1 MIMNRDQGTLLSVS
15 LDQLRAFDLNPRLT
29 RNPDYEEIKDSI
41 RNRGLDLPPQITQR
55 PGEKNYI
62 IASGGNTRLAILNE
76 LWLETHDKK
85 YWNITCLYRK
95 WSSDTL
101 EQGNLQCLMGHLI
114 ENEMRGS
121 LTFIERALGIL
132 KSAEMYSS
140 VYGSLSQAELLNRL
154 SLDGYPVHQSVF
166 SKMTA
171 TVNLLLPH
179 IPEPLYGGLSRN
191 AIDKILTLRSS
202 TEKFWNIHSQGQK
215 NATTFDDVF
224 AMAILPFNVPLSCF
238 SVEHIQDEL
247 TGLISQT
254 LNIDYNAV
262 ALVTDASARKRE
274 SLLGLPA
281 PVLPEVDVQRRRQP
295 ETSISPDTAIFTEDL
310 STGKKQSETHLSGN
324 TCTESEDL
332 YDNVPENS
340 TMDATDVTPDRQNN
354 DACVSTATVRSP
366 SGLATDAIWNI
377 DPAFDDIPSL
387 ASLTEQTAW
396 ELASVAGIE
405 YLIQPSSE
413 SGFVLE
419 EPDAPLS
426 NENRVYWQLLSFLTS
441 KNESHGGVWQQLF
454 LGTATVTGLADD
466 VIIRLFQLVRL
477 IRRLHEKQR
486 EAVVS

>member
-1 MIMNRDQGTLLSVS
+1 MNNDQGTLLSVS
-15 LDQLRAFDLNPRLT
+15 LDQLRAFDLNPRIT

-85 YWNITCLYRK
+85 YWTITCLYRK

-101 EQGNLQCLMGHLI
+101 EKGNLQCLMGHLI

-140 VYGSLSQAELLNRL
+140 VYGSLSQSELLNRL

-191 AIDKILTLRSS
+191 VIDKILTLRSS
-202 TEKFWNIHSQGQK
+202 AEKFWDIHSRSQK
-215 NATTFDDVF
+215 NMPAFEDTF

-254 LNIDYNAV
+254 LNIDYNTV

-281 PVLPEVDVQRRRQP
+281 PVLPEVDAQRRRQP
-295 ETSISPDTAIFTEDL
+295 ETSVSPDMAPPTEDL
-310 STGKKQSETHLSGN
+310 ATSKKQPEANLSEN
-324 TCTESEDL
+324 VCAESEDL
-332 YDNVPENS
+332 YGNSPENS
-340 TMDATDVTPDRQNN
+340 TMDATDTTSGRQIN
-354 DACVSTATVRSP
+354 DACVTTTAKSP
-366 SGLATDAIWNI
+366 SGLATDTIWNI
-377 DPAFDDIPSL
+377 DPAFDDLSSL
-387 ASLTEQTAW
+387 ASLAEQTAW
-396 ELASVAGIE
+396 ELASAAGIE
-405 YLIQPSSE
+405 YLIQPSAE
-413 SGFVLE
+413 SGFALE
-419 EPDAPLS
+419 EPDTPLP
-426 NENRVYWQLLSFLTS
+426 NENRVYWQLLSFLTR
-441 KNESHGGVWQQLF
+441 KNESSAAVWQQLF
-454 LGTATVTGLADD
+454 LGTATAAGLTDD

-486 EAVVS
+486 EPVAS